1 MWEKADEI
9 SYLVYFT
16 VYWAKKGIESV
27 QKKWRQRK
35 FAWTLNKNTVHGEQN
50 RTDC

>member
-35 FAWTLNKNTVHGEQN
+35 FAWTLNKNTWGTKHN
-50 RTDC
+50 REI